1 METTPLLLSSK
12 KEDASSSP
20 NHQEERIDDSSAPTK
35 KLSANKNN
43 RRGLADSLSST
54 SIGRGKLRF
63 NMRQQM
69 KLQQQQKTLQR
80 QQNKP
85 VSVYNTIFPSK
96 RNIVHEHHHT
106 TTSSARKD
114 DANNTKRSNQ
124 QRTSIGDISSL
135 NIDTYKT
142 TTTAEPSITSPT
154 AAKKTHHSQL
164 YTILN
169 PKSHTPQSRLF
180 QTSITS
186 IILIDAFIYIISTEP
201 QLQHYHPHFFYI
213 VEGIT
218 STIFLIELIAR
229 LMVCTE
235 KKCYA
240 KYYDSPIRSRWEYIC
255 TFQGLI
261 DTLATLPF
269 FIELLTGID
278 LPTLTYLRVFRL
290 IRITRT
296 RSYTKAVAAVGRVL
310 YFNREILHVAA
321 LLGVYLVVVTS
332 VLMYYLR
339 PRGVEDVEG
348 VDDISDFESIG
359 STMVLSILMLTG
371 QGGPTGKLPWYT
383 QSIVLLTGIF
393 SVAMFAIPASM
404 LTWGFEAEAQR
415 LGIKAKRRALAKRR
429 GQVICDSSSSS
440 SSSSDS
446 SSVSCLGEIST
457 SDEEYMNII
466 GGEDEDENDDG
477 KDMSQ
482 IIIGKASSLSK
493 TDATNAVVQDLL
505 QSMQTRIEQLE
516 MKVTDTNAKLDL
528 ILAKLG

>member
-1 METTPLLLSSK
+1 METKPLLLLSSK
-12 KEDASSSP
+12 NEGASSLSRRQTTE
-20 NHQEERIDDSSAPTK
+20 NHHHQQQQQRTYDSSATTK
-35 KLSANKNN
+35 ISPQNSNN
-43 RRGLADSLSST
+43 RRGLLDSST
-54 SIGRGKLRF
+54 SPGRGKLRF

-69 KLQQQQKTLQR
+69 KLQQQQ
-80 QQNKP
+80 NKP
-85 VSVYNTIFPSK
+85 VGIYNTIFPSK
-96 RNIVHEHHHT
+96 RNVVNKHRCA
-106 TTSSARKD
+106 TSTCSSSGSTRKD
-114 DANNTKRSNQ
+114 DANDTKDRRNM
-124 QRTSIGDISSL
+124 QRTHL
-135 NIDTYKT
+135 KIDAYNT
-142 TTTAEPSITSPT
+142 TTTEPITPPPPLPT
-154 AAKKTHHSQL
+154 ANTHHSQL

-169 PKSHTPQSRLF
+169 SKSHTPQSHLF

-201 QLQHYHPHFFYI
+201 QLQPHFHHFFYI
-213 VEGIT
+213 IEGIT
-218 STIFLIELIAR
+218 STIFLIEFITRLI
-229 LMVCTE
+229 VCTE
-235 KKCYA
+235 KKCYS
-240 KYYDSPIRSRWEYIC
+240 KFGPIRARWVYIC
-255 TFQGLI
+255 SFQGLI

-296 RSYTKAVAAVGRVL
+296 RSYTKAVNAVGRVL

-339 PRGVEDVEG
+339 PRGVNDVEG
-348 VDDISDFESIG
+348 VDDISDFDSIG

-429 GQVICDSSSSS
+429 GQVYTSDTSSSS

-446 SSVSCLGEIST
+446 SSVSCLGDIST

-466 GGEDEDENDDG
+466 GGGDEDKSDDAKG
-477 KDMSQ
+477 RSKTSL
-482 IIIGKASSLSK
+482 LSK
-493 TDATNAVVQDLL
+493 TDAIDAIQDLL
-505 QSMQTRIEQLE
+505 QSMQIRIEQLE
-516 MKVTDTNAKLDL
+516 QKVTDTNSKLDL